1 MSSFSSY
8 GATTT
13 DICAPG
19 SAVYST
25 VPVSSKGKIV
35 PGYASY
41 SGTSMATPH
50 VAGAAALYASSHPGA
65 SAANIKSAIMGSAV
79 PTASCNGKVVSN
91 GRLNASGF

>member
-1 MSSFSSY
+1 
-8 GATTT
+8 
-13 DICAPG
+13 
-19 SAVYST
+19 
-25 VPVSSKGKIV
+25 
-35 PGYASY
+35 
-41 SGTSMATPH
+41 